1 MPFIAAVSQDS
12 QLNSTLDE
20 GPYLHKSQTLRD
32 LLRALD
38 MPFEDE
44 LQHNINNLDTFL

>member
-1 MPFIAAVSQDS
+1 
-12 QLNSTLDE
+12 
-20 GPYLHKSQTLRD
+20 LHKSQTLRD

-44 LQHNINNLDTFL
+44 LQHNMYNKDFK

>member
-1 MPFIAAVSQDS
+1 MKAIFKFS
-12 QLNSTLDE
+12 NSN
-20 GPYLHKSQTLRD
+20 LHKSQKGRD

-44 LQHNINNLDTFL
+44 LQHNINDLDTFL